1 MVKRACDRLWEID
14 PLREGRLTSRDAAAF
29 ERHRAVCAECTKRLG
44 EDERVRELARQ
55 LPTSDPGP
63 LHVRRVRAQILR
75 RAAAAPEPRP
85 LRRLLPAVLAVLAV
99 AATTSL
105 WVTRRVLPH
114 RSQNQ
119 VESVAASFGAT
130 IDASAGARYVTSRE
144 GNAELVILDEGTI
157 TLAVRHRVPGERFLV
172 RAPDGELEVRG
183 TRFQVVVASGV
194 LSRVQVFEGQVALRR
209 PGAAEELLIAG
220 RVWAPAHPAEATPL
234 PLERAVAVA
243 TPPPRAFPPN
253 SRSRAARRL
262 VVAPDAEASS
272 AAQSQEEYAAAVRLF
287 EQARFEECAR
297 ALRSFSV
304 AHPLRAEAE
313 DAAFL
318 EATALARAGREDGA
332 ALVAERFLES
342 YPASIHVEDVATLA
356 TRAARDRADCK
367 TARDLAERWIRPG
380 LRAAMLGRCAPHRPE

>member
-14 PLREGRLTSRDAAAF
+14 PLREGRLSPRDAAAF
-29 ERHRAVCAECTKRLG
+29 ERHRTVCAECTKRLA
-44 EDERVRELARQ
+44 EDERLRELARQ
-55 LPTSDPGP
+55 LPSSDPGP

-75 RAAAAPEPRP
+75 RAAAAPAARRP
-85 LRRLLPAVLAVLAV
+85 RRLLLAAVALLAV
-99 AATTSL
+99 ATTTSL
-105 WVTRRVLPH
+105 WLTRHVPPL
-114 RSQNQ
+114 RSQNL
-119 VESVAASFGAT
+119 VESAAASFGAA

-157 TLAVRHRVPGERFLV
+157 TLTVRRRVPGERFLV
-172 RAPDGELEVRG
+172 RVPDGELEVRG
-183 TRFQVVVASGV
+183 TRFQVVVASGA
-194 LSRVQVFEGQVALRR
+194 LSSVQVFEGQVALRR
-209 PGAAEELLIAG
+209 PGAAEEMLVAG
-220 RVWAPAHPAEATPL
+220 RTWAPAHPAEAPPRSL
-234 PLERAVAVA
+234 DRAVSVA
-243 TPPPRAFPPN
+243 TAPQRSFLPTA
-253 SRSRAARRL
+253 SRAARRPM
-262 VVAPDAEASS
+262 VGPNAEASS
-272 AAQSQEEYAAAVRLF
+272 AVQAQEEYAAAVRMF

-297 ALRSFSV
+297 ALHTFLL

-367 TARDLAERWIRPG
+367 TACDLAERWIRPS
-380 LRAAMLGRCAPHRPE
+380 LRAATLGRCAPRRAE